1 MNIRTPLLLVFA
13 LIMAGTTAFLARGWL
28 DAQRAALLA
37 AMQQQAQEVEQEEET
52 ATYVLVAVKSMPTGH
67 FVQPDDL
74 AWQAWPEETVVDTY
88 VRKDEGSVEDFVGA
102 VVRTPMTIGEPITE
116 ARVVRPGDRG
126 FLAAVLE
133 PGLRAV
139 TVKVTATSGVAG
151 FVFPGDRVD
160 IILTHKIKIFGI
172 HPTKKDKAVTRVASE
187 TVMHDVRVL
196 AIDQSTYSE
205 DGQAGVAKTAT
216 LEVNSKQAEKMRL
229 VSAMGSLSLSLR
241 SLALDWPEAKDK
253 EKDGDNLAG
262 DRDAKPAAFGRRTDA
277 DSAQGEDKEDKED
290 KEGYAFDGL
299 SPNYL
304 GRFVRRDGRTHTW
317 DAEVSQLLDPPLLV
331 KGSNFQLLVTRGRSA
346 QILEFST
353 GSNPYEFLLNEKEKE
368 KKGFDDFFNDLFKRF
383 KKGDE
388 LAALEW

>member
-37 AMQQQAQEVEQEEET
+37 AMQQQAQVEEEEEEP
-52 ATYVLVAVKSMPTGH
+52 ATYVLVAVNPMPTGH
-67 FVQPDDL
+67 FVLPDDL

-102 VVRTPMTIGEPITE
+102 VVRTPMTVGEPITE

-133 PGLRAV
+133 PGMRAA
-139 TVKVTATSGVAG
+139 TVKVDATSGVAG

-160 IILTHKIKIFGI
+160 IILTHKIKIIGI
-172 HPTKKDKAVTRVASE
+172 HPTKKDKAVTRTASE

-196 AIDQSTYSE
+196 AIDQSTYNE

-216 LEVNSKQAEKMRL
+216 LEVNSKQAEMVRL

-241 SLALDWPEAKDK
+241 SLGRESPADENKA
-253 EKDGDNLAG
+253 KDGDHLAG
-262 DRDAKPAAFGRRTDA
+262 DRKAKPAAFGDRIDA
-277 DSAQGEDKEDKED
+277 DTAPGEQE
-290 KEGYAFDGL
+290 EGYAFDESL
-299 SPNYL
+299 PSYL
-304 GRFVRRDGRTHTW
+304 GRFIRRDGRTHTW
-317 DAEVSQLLDPPLLV
+317 DAEVSQLLDPPV
-331 KGSNFQLLVTRGRSA
+331 PVQSSNIQLLVGRGRGA

-353 GSNPYEFLLNEKEKE
+353 GSNPFEFLLKEKEKE
-368 KKGFDDFFNDLFKRF
+368 KKGFDELFKDLFK
-383 KKGDE
+383 KDGE
-388 LAALEW
+388 LAALVR

>member
-37 AMQQQAQEVEQEEET
+37 AMQQQAQEEVEEEET
-52 ATYVLVAVKSMPTGH
+52 ATYILVAVNAMPTGH

-74 AWQAWPEETVVDTY
+74 AWQAWPEETAVDTY
-88 VRKDEGSVEDFVGA
+88 VRKDQGSVEDFVGA

-139 TVKVTATSGVAG
+139 TVKVNATSGVAG

-160 IILTHKIKIFGI
+160 IILTHKIKVIGI
-172 HPTKKDKAVTRVASE
+172 HPTKKNKAVTRTASE

-216 LEVNSKQAEKMRL
+216 LEVNSKQAEMMRL

-241 SLALDWPEAKDK
+241 SLAMDRPEDKDN
-253 EKDGDNLAG
+253 DGDHLAG
-262 DRDAKPAAFGRRTDA
+262 DRDAKPAAFERRADA
-277 DSAQGEDKEDKED
+277 DSAPGEDKES
-290 KEGYAFDGL
+290 YAFDGV

-317 DAEVSQLLDPPLLV
+317 DAEVSQLLIPPILV
-331 KGSNFQLLVTRGRSA
+331 KGSKFRLLVTRGRSA
-346 QILEFST
+346 RILEFST

-368 KKGFDDFFNDLFKRF
+368 KKGFDDFFNDLFKKF

-388 LAALEW
+388 LAALDW

>member
-37 AMQQQAQEVEQEEET
+37 AMQQQAQVEVEEEET
-52 ATYVLVAVKSMPTGH
+52 ATYILVAVNPMPTGH
-67 FVQPDDL
+67 FVLPDDL
-74 AWQAWPEETVVDTY
+74 AWQAWPEETAVDTY
-88 VRKDEGSVEDFVGA
+88 VRKGQGSVEDFVGA

-133 PGLRAV
+133 RGLRAV
-139 TVKVTATSGVAG
+139 TVKVDATSGVAG

-160 IILTHKIKIFGI
+160 IILTHKIKIVGI
-172 HPTKKDKAVTRVASE
+172 HPTKKDKAVTRTASE

-216 LEVNSKQAEKMRL
+216 IEVNAKQAEMVRL

-241 SLALDWPEAKDK
+241 SLAIDGPADTDK
-253 EKDGDNLAG
+253 EKDGDHMAG
-262 DRDAKPAAFGRRTDA
+262 DRDAKPAAFARRSDA
-277 DSAQGEDKEDKED
+277 DFAKGENKQGENE
-290 KEGYAFDGL
+290 EGYAFDDSL
-299 SPNYL
+299 PNYL
-304 GRFVRRDGRTHTW
+304 GRFIRRDGRTHTW
-317 DAEVSQLLDPPLLV
+317 DAEVSQLLDPPVLV
-331 KGSNFQLLVTRGRSA
+331 QGTNFRMLVTRGRNA
-346 QILEFST
+346 RILEFST
-353 GSNPYEFLLNEKEKE
+353 GSNPYEFLLNEKKKE
-368 KKGFDDFFNDLFKRF
+368 KNGFEKFFKDLFKKR
-383 KKGDE
+383 DE
-388 LAALEW
+388 LAALDQ